1 MNPRACNDPLQ
12 RCDQGNLFRLN
23 AANLNVAV
31 EGVLDGRSTGPL
43 PDGRVYKLP
52 NTIAGT
58 RGRLECRIGDKTY
71 PIFDDVQ
78 PYRNQPEDVG
88 MLISEVPDGYQGAGA
103 AADPEDSLLIQV
115 AESFGIPEGEYDI
128 ATADEG
134 VLLRITLAILA
145 GLDRIDEATGLAA
158 LRADTGIDV
167 TLRGTDG
174 VPFFADIIQLL
185 RTQNARRAIR
195 ALVDAGRETVY
206 VFRNAIGALMVSFRV
221 KSAAVR
227 GFIMGVAAVMT
238 RRSLAYIVTG
248 ARNVL
253 NSPAAQTAR
262 GVPVL
267 GFIVVAAIET
277 LEWYADPSSRGD
289 WTNLVSRLLVGFAIV
304 AIAALV
310 GAIIL
315 AVAVIAL
322 KASVIIAVAAAVG
335 SNLLSLATG
344 WYLSGRANAVGAV
357 DSVQQAIE
365 WTGRKTRSALSAL
378 GEAMNTAVQG
388 AQVLVSRFGDRLKD
402 AVPAISET
410 LDMLNPVNLAQQV
423 AQHVNQR
430 IQNMIANTV
439 QNMLRNQ

>member
-88 MLISEVPDGYQGAGA
+88 MLISEVPDDYQGAGA

-115 AESFGIPEGEYDI
+115 AESFDIPEGEYDI
-128 ATADEG
+128 AAADEG
-134 VLLRITLAILA
+134 MLLRITLAILA

-185 RTQNARRAIR
+185 RTQNVRRAIR
-195 ALVDAGRETVY
+195 ALVDAGRETIY
-206 VFRNAIGALMVSFRV
+206 VLRNAIGALMVSFRV

-227 GFIMGVAAVMT
+227 GFIMGAAAVMT
-238 RRSLAYIVTG
+238 RRSLAYIATG

-253 NSPAAQTAR
+253 NSSAAQTAQR
-262 GVPVL
+262 VPVL
-267 GFIVVAAIET
+267 GFIVVGAIET

-289 WTNLVSRLLVGFAIV
+289 WINLVSRLLVGFAIV

-310 GAIIL
+310 GALVAALIVAFFGATIVVT
-315 AVAVIAL
+315 AVAGAL
-322 KASVIIAVAAAVG
+322 GLAAAAFTGQGLSWVDDRLG
-335 SNLLSLATG
+335 VTNWVNLKI
-344 WYLSGRANAVGAV
+344 N
-357 DSVQQAIE
+357 
-365 WTGRKTRSALSAL
+365 SALSAL
-378 GEAMNTAVQG
+378 GEGLNTLVQG
-388 AQVLVSRFGDRLKD
+388 AQVLVSRFGGRLKD
-402 AVPAISET
+402 AVAATSET
-410 LDMLNPVNLAQQV
+410 LDMLNPVNWGLEV
-423 AQHVNQR
+423 ERHVNQH

-439 QNMLRNQ
+439 QNMLRRY